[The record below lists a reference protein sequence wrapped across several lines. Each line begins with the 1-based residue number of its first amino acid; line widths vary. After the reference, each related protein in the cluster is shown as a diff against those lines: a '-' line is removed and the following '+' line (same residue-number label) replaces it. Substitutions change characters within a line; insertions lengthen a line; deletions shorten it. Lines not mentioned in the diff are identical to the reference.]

1 MWRSLRNVD
10 KHRSLQKR
18 IIRLH
23 LSISGFDTVYVHCTS
38 YLVYGHTLHWTLWL
52 PAGVQLVEF
61 CRLQSREGQKVACG
75 KCNRSFLS
83 PSLFF
88 WRISEEP
95 EWSKGTPYLLT
106 YAWWGRAKQSARIL
120 TSVVVNWSR
129 RKSRSFSSVS
139 RFRVAVERF
148 FSRSAWASSMSYSNI
163 TLAFG
168 GTIAKQ
174 YQWQQWR

>member
-1 MWRSLRNVD
+1 MCTAHAIWYMVTHYIGPCGCLQVSNWLNSVGYRAERVKKWHVENVTD
-10 KHRSLQKR
+10 H
-18 IIRLH
+18 
-23 LSISGFDTVYVHCTS
+23 F
-38 YLVYGHTLHWTLWL
+38 
-52 PAGVQLVEF
+52 
-61 CRLQSREGQKVACG
+61 
-75 KCNRSFLS
+75 FL
-83 PSLFF
+83 LLFFF

>member
-1 MWRSLRNVD
+1 MR
-10 KHRSLQKR
+10 KKKPCSLQKR

-23 LSISGFDTVYVHCTS
+23 LSIPGFATVYVHCTH
-38 YLVYGHTLHWTLWL
+38 YMVYGHTLHWTLWL

-95 EWSKGTPYLLT
+95 EWSKGTPYLLMPGGDGLNKVQG
-106 YAWWGRAKQSARIL
+106 YWLQWWWTGLAG
-120 TSVVVNWSR
+120 NPD
-129 RKSRSFSSVS
+129 RSP
-139 RFRVAVERF
+139 
-148 FSRSAWASSMSYSNI
+148 
-163 TLAFG
+163 AFLG
-168 GTIAKQ
+168 FE
-174 YQWQQWR
+174 WQWRDSSPGVPGLRRCRTPTSHWPSGGQ